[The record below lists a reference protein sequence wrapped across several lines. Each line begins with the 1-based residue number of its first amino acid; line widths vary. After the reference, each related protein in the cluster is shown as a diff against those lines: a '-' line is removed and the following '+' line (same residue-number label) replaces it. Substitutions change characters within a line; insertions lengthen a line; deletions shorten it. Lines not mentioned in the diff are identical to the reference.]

1 MTSSEVGNR
10 ALRKEFY
17 AISVVRFIVY
27 PSRSVPVGTLESRF
41 PLLGTEIFS
50 RALDTYDI

>member
-1 MTSSEVGNR
+1 MGNDEYG
-10 ALRKEFY
+10 ALRKEFH

-27 PSRSVPVGTLESRF
+27 SSRSVPVGTLESRF
-41 PLLGTEIFS
+41 PFLRTEIFS